1 MLTTIGPR
9 PTRRTRSK
17 HGGKKPTIEERLLAA
32 MERMLEQGQRFV
44 TLSVEELAVE
54 AGMSRGTFY
63 SHFRDKNE
71 LIARLMSLITDE
83 IVDSAGS
90 WLGTGPGGERPL
102 RQDMEA
108 TMIGVS
114 KTFRKHHA
122 ILSAFNDSARNDEA
136 LGIQHLKMMDTICG
150 RCRAA
155 IAAVNRSGAC
165 RPETGD
171 DVADA
176 LSWFVVTYLGRF
188 SAIRHGEDLDR
199 LIKAVAHVSACSIFA
214 DEKS

>member
-9 PTRRTRSK
+9 PTRRTRVK

-44 TLSVEELAVE
+44 TLSVEELAAE

-90 WLGTGPGGERPL
+90 WLGVAAEGERPL
-102 RQDMEA
+102 RKDMEA

-114 KTFRKHHA
+114 RTFRKHRA
-122 ILSAFNDSARNDEA
+122 ILSAFNDSARQDEA
-136 LGIQHLKMMDTICG
+136 LSLQFQKMMDTICG

-155 IAAVNRSGAC
+155 IAAVRRSGGC

-188 SAIRHGEDLDR
+188 SALREGEDLDR
-199 LIKAVAHVSACSIFA
+199 LIKAVAHVSASTIFA